1 MTVRARP
8 MHCKF
13 ETLRLAAEPLRSGQ
27 PYHRFGSATCEQLT
41 ARVFARRGTITRPA
55 TVFTDFREA

>member
-13 ETLRLAAEPLRSGQ
+13 ETLRLAAEPLRNGQ

-41 ARVFARRGTITRPA
+41 ARVFARHGMITRPA
-55 TVFTDFREA
+55 TVFSDFREA

>member
-13 ETLRLAAEPLRSGQ
+13 ETLRLAAEPMRSGQ
-27 PYHRFGSATCEQLT
+27 PYHRCGLATNEQLT
-41 ARVFARRGTITRPA
+41 ARVFGRISRPIA
-55 TVFTDFREA
+55 LFADFREA

>member
-1 MTVRARP
+1 

-27 PYHRFGSATCEQLT
+27 PYHRFGSATNEQLT
-41 ARVFARRGTITRPA
+41 ARAFSRTGMITRPA
-55 TVFTDFREA
+55 TLFSDFRDA

>member
-1 MTVRARP
+1 

-13 ETLRLAAEPLRSGQ
+13 GSLPLAAEPLRSGQ

-41 ARVFARRGTITRPA
+41 ARVLARRGMITRPA
-55 TVFTDFREA
+55 TIFADFREA

>member
-13 ETLRLAAEPLRSGQ
+13 ETLRLAAEPMRNGQ
-27 PYHRFGSATCEQLT
+27 PYHRCGLATNEQLT
-41 ARVFARRGTITRPA
+41 ARVFGRISRPIA
-55 TVFTDFREA
+55 LFADFREA